1 MVWFLGLIL
10 LHGLNLS
17 NLNIPNH
24 NKFAYKNFRTKIQ
37 PPASEVHFCR
47 VSLFLAAFETVL
59 YTVYQSIE
67 GGQLPRP
74 DFKTRNAIV
83 IREKT
88 TGLALTPRTNNRN
101 KLEFVGRW
109 SDSNTTEYARVFAE
123 VS

>member
-1 MVWFLGLIL
+1 MGSKFFEFRHTYTKSHQI
-10 LHGLNLS
+10 NLKELS
-17 NLNIPNH
+17 H
-24 NKFAYKNFRTKIQ
+24 KNQNTHL
-37 PPASEVHFCR
+37 SEVHFLK
-47 VSLFLAAFETVL
+47 SLSFFAAFETVL

-109 SDSNTTEYARVFAE
+109 SDSNTTEYAKVIAE
-123 VS
+123 VSPS